1 MVKSR
6 EVLPMQGFVIAAC
19 IVAALFAAAFAVTM
33 IKLCRVSS
41 ASKPNESDG
50 KDSST
55 GLYLRD
61 RFLTEAQRE
70 LKAASA
76 SGKSAAL
83 IIFDV
88 DGLGKINTLFGNSVG
103 DGVVSCFAK
112 SVINASAGKFPCG
125 RVDTDDFAVLM
136 TYDDEN
142 APDMFIQ
149 SFREELDRTYADATL
164 LKRAD
169 FYAGVVVYDGC
180 DDIYTMFSKA
190 NLCLMTKDGG
200 RITYFVREMEERIL
214 ETELLRAEMLSALD
228 NGEFELYYQPKISF
242 KTGEIIGVESLIRWH
257 HPTKGFIPPSEFIP
271 LAEQTGIITQIDEW
285 GLRTAC
291 KQCKQWL
298 DEGLPPVKISV
309 NMSQAQFYCTDVIGT
324 VTEVLAETGLD
335 PKQLEIEV
343 TETMAMQDIER
354 TINVL
359 GYIRSMGV
367 SISMDDFG
375 SGYSSLSSLKTI
387 PLDTLKIDRSLVC
400 DLDENNVSKQI
411 TGAIVDLGKAMK
423 LIILAEGVETVEQ
436 SLFLTEIGCDL
447 AQGFYFSKPCPASE
461 IRTLLLMPH
470 YELKKQ
476 ISK

>member
-1 MVKSR
+1 
-6 EVLPMQGFVIAAC
+6 
-19 IVAALFAAAFAVTM
+19 
-33 IKLCRVSS
+33 
-41 ASKPNESDG
+41 
-50 KDSST
+50 
-55 GLYLRD
+55 
-61 RFLTEAQRE
+61 
-70 LKAASA
+70 
-76 SGKSAAL
+76 
-83 IIFDV
+83 
-88 DGLGKINTLFGNSVG
+88 
-103 DGVVSCFAK
+103 
-112 SVINASAGKFPCG
+112 
-125 RVDTDDFAVLM
+125 
-136 TYDDEN
+136 
-142 APDMFIQ
+142 
-149 SFREELDRTYADATL
+149 
-164 LKRAD
+164 
-169 FYAGVVVYDGC
+169 
-180 DDIYTMFSKA
+180 
-190 NLCLMTKDGG
+190 
-200 RITYFVREMEERIL
+200 
-214 ETELLRAEMLSALD
+214 MLSEHEIVGHMNEALAE
-228 NGEFELYYQPKISF
+228 NQFELYYQPKISF

-257 HPTKGFIPPSEFIP
+257 HPTKGFIPPSDFIP
-271 LAEQTGIITQIDEW
+271 LAEQTGIITKIDEW

-324 VTEVLAETGLD
+324 VTDVLAETGLD

-375 SGYSSLSSLKTI
+375 SGYSSLSSLKTL

-423 LIILAEGVETVEQ
+423 LIILAEGVETIEQ

-447 AQGFYFSKPCPASE
+447 AQGFYFSKPCPASQ
-461 IRTLLLMPH
+461 IRTLLMMPH